1 MPHRDESELPVF
13 VAWVGFLD
21 WLLDATDKLP
31 KKVRFTLAS
40 RIDTLALDVLED
52 LVEARYTR
60 AKAEILRRA
69 NLRLEKLRVLLRLCH
84 GRKLLAHGA
93 YEHAA
98 RELDAVGR
106 MVGGWLREREAQAC
120 R

>member
-13 VAWVGFLD
+13 AVWVRFLD
-21 WLLDATDKLP
+21 WLLDTTEKLP

-40 RIDTLALDVLED
+40 RIDSLALDVLED

-60 AKAEILRRA
+60 RKGEILRRA

-84 GRKLLAHGA
+84 GRRLVAHAA

-98 RELDAVGR
+98 RQIDEVGR
-106 MVGGWLREREAQAC
+106 MLGGWLKQQGASA
-120 R
+120 